1 MRPDWPFFQQTN
13 CGAGEGDANP
23 LLPTL
28 PPSKHCDGEM
38 LTHPYP
44 SFHRHCS
51 SQTLPQTLHYTY
63 WPTLPTNTTD
73 TDPLLP
79 LFPQT
84 LRQTDNAA
92 GRHYS
97 RHTLQQTHY
106 RHCSRQTLQQTHIT
120 ADTLQTL
127 QQADITADTHYSRHT
142 TDTAAG
148 RHYSRHTTDTAAGRH
163 YSRHTTDTDP
173 LLTLSSQTLQ
183 QQTDTTLTHSCH
195 RQTLHQTDID
205 PLSRQRKWGRKTRTY
220 SSPSLPTNKGA
231 DRPYSH
237 WPIVRVIVWLWV
249 GQQDVK
255 FVCADVQLC
264 VPIIQKLQVE
274 HHHQRP
280 RVALDAI
287 KLREKMLLR
296 PEGGVLVD
304 QVHLRLCLR
313 SKTKSNQCGVKNT
326 FSKKVGEAVKDSL
339 DVRQNS
345 TSAQMAKMAQ
355 WLLKRAC
362 GHSAAK
368 QDTQTS
374 DFTSA
379 LKHCYNRVFSFP
391 WYWILYLPNLKDH
404 FPRQHINLNLV
415 QEQFQVLRK
424 WAFSLHHQLFHSPSF
439 SSNPPSVVYLLTITI
454 KFPKFSKTLVNFPQ
468 TFQAWKRAP
477 QFSQTSPNV

>member
-1 MRPDWPFFQQTN
+1 MRPNWPFFQQTN
-13 CGAGEGDANP
+13 CGTGKGDANP

-28 PPSKHCDGEM
+28 PPSKHCDGET
-38 LTHPYP
+38 LTHSYP
-44 SFHRHCS
+44 SFHGHCS
-51 SQTLPQTLHYTY
+51 SKTLPQTLHYTY

-92 GRHYS
+92 GRYYS

-127 QQADITADTHYSRHT
+127 QQADITADT
-142 TDTAAG
+142 
-148 RHYSRHTTDTAAGRH
+148 
-163 YSRHTTDTDP
+163 TDTDP
-173 LLTLSSQTLQ
+173 LLTLSSHKHCSNR
-183 QQTDTTLTHSCH
+183 DTTLTHSCH
-195 RQTLHQTDID
+195 RQTLHQTDTD

-220 SSPSLPTNKGA
+220 SSPSLPANKGA

-255 FVCADVQLC
+255 FVCVDVQLC

-345 TSAQMAKMAQ
+345 TSAQMAKMAE

-362 GHSAAK
+362 WHSAAK

-404 FPRQHINLNLV
+404 FPRQHINLNLI

-454 KFPKFSKTLVNFPQ
+454 KFPKLSKTLVNFLQ